1 MVRIAE
7 VLIALQQKGNVK
19 YIGWSMEFH
28 CQPLLVEDLQKQA
41 KEMEDELIKWNNEV
55 DEARKRFYELNYY
68 TTHQLL
74 VLRSELGKLKC
85 LHSTNPLPQNAQVMT
100 LLESISSEMTLANVK
115 SVVQELLDRQKSP
128 IPGSDQAG
136 AGNIEPY
143 TKTPVLSSPSLPP
156 VSQVMKTL
164 PAVEQLKVSCVQ
176 TLPHVSL
183 SEENLNEKQKEY
195 FTNIIE
201 NYGYH
206 KMTALKAIEEVGTC
220 DWNDIDNWVQ
230 ENGDKYEELFQGEGS
245 GDEAAGESCEED
257 EEMSSESEDQDEDIG
272 RDEEKNLGEF
282 SNYGGDQGSIFFV
295 YYRYSP
301 LPIWACLSLLI
312 SLPD

>member
-28 CQPLLVEDLQKQA
+28 CQPLLVEDLQTQA
-41 KEMEDELIKWNNEV
+41 KEMEDELIKWNSEV

-85 LHSTNPLPQNAQVMT
+85 LHSTNPLPQKAQVMA

-115 SVVQELLDRQKSP
+115 SVVQQVISQLPEDLDMQKSP

-143 TKTPVLSSPSLPP
+143 TKTPPP
-156 VSQVMKTL
+156 VSQIM
-164 PAVEQLKVSCVQ
+164 PAVEHLHVSHVQ
-176 TLPHVSL
+176 TLPYVSL
-183 SEENLNEKQKEY
+183 SEEKLNVKQKEY
-195 FTNIIE
+195 FTNVIE

-206 KMTALKAIEEVGTC
+206 KMTALKAIEEVGTG
-220 DWNDIDNWVQ
+220 DWNDIENWVK
-230 ENGDKYEELFQGEGS
+230 ENGDKFDELFQDEGND
-245 GDEAAGESCEED
+245 DEEAGESCEED
-257 EEMSSESEDQDEDIG
+257 EEISSESEDQNEDIG

-282 SNYGGDQGSIFFV
+282 GNCEGD
-295 YYRYSP
+295 
-301 LPIWACLSLLI
+301 
-312 SLPD
+312 